1 MSLKDISVVDAPMD
15 AGLAGETI
23 GNVLAIVHEIE
34 ALLAVLVETG
44 STASID
50 LRALP
55 MSPAERERL
64 REFLGVGEV
73 VANIE
78 ALGPTEVCETATPGI
93 WWVHHRNVG
102 GQTTAEF
109 IEVTFLPE
117 ILRTDPV
124 DARAG
129 LARLR
134 ERLAQSGGGE

>member
-1 MSLKDISVVDAPMD
+1 MSLKDIPVVDVP
-15 AGLAGETI
+15 AGTGTAGETV
-23 GNVLAIVHEIE
+23 GNVLAIAHEVE
-34 ALLAVLVETG
+34 TLLAVLVETG
-44 STASID
+44 RTASID

-55 MSPAERERL
+55 MSPQERERL
-64 REFLGVGEV
+64 RAFLGVGEV

-78 ALGPTEVCETATPGI
+78 ALGPTEVCETATAGV

-109 IEVTFLPE
+109 IEVTYLPE
-117 ILRTDPV
+117 ILRTDPA

-134 ERLAQSGGGE
+134 ERLTESEYGE